1 MIVNITEI
9 PGQKMQS
16 LNRKQIAIDAASVTK
31 GMYVSKLDRPW
42 LETPFIFQGFEIRE
56 HAEIDL
62 LQKHCE
68 IVYIDVDRGDLSD
81 MQVQHLIQT
90 QGVSTTPA
98 PTIERVESKEPGR
111 FQRWLQG
118 LLMRLG
124 LYRQAVSVAVDE
136 QVTYPIQ
143 STVRGEASEARD
155 AYLQL
160 AEHHRNMIEIATVKS
175 EVDFDALRDAVQPA
189 IESVL
194 RNPNAMAWTVF
205 SRKRS
210 DEKYNRSVGTA
221 IWCLLFGRQLGLE
234 RDVLDD
240 LALGGL
246 LLDVGNARIPR
257 SIAGTEGKISPN
269 QYEELQQHVQ
279 LGLEILDCSRGV
291 PKNVVDMVRCH
302 HERADGSGYP
312 EGLRGNQIPGL
323 GRIAAIADCYDA
335 MTTVSPYSQPMAAY
349 DAARALNDMR
359 GKEFA
364 AEVVGQFLATMG
376 MFPVASIVELNNGC
390 IAVVLEQNPNN
401 VLKPKVMLLLDSKH
415 EPLPERQVV
424 EMRDLPADVTHSNAL
439 WIVQGHEHGAFGIE
453 PADIFKG

>member
-155 AYLQL
+155 A
-160 AEHHRNMIEIATVKS
+160 
-175 EVDFDALRDAVQPA
+175 
-189 IESVL
+189 
-194 RNPNAMAWTVF
+194 
-205 SRKRS
+205 
-210 DEKYNRSVGTA
+210 
-221 IWCLLFGRQLGLE
+221 
-234 RDVLDD
+234 
-240 LALGGL
+240 
-246 LLDVGNARIPR
+246 
-257 SIAGTEGKISPN
+257 
-269 QYEELQQHVQ
+269 
-279 LGLEILDCSRGV
+279 
-291 PKNVVDMVRCH
+291 
-302 HERADGSGYP
+302 
-312 EGLRGNQIPGL
+312 
-323 GRIAAIADCYDA
+323 
-335 MTTVSPYSQPMAAY
+335 
-349 DAARALNDMR
+349 
-359 GKEFA
+359 
-364 AEVVGQFLATMG
+364 
-376 MFPVASIVELNNGC
+376 
-390 IAVVLEQNPNN
+390 
-401 VLKPKVMLLLDSKH
+401 
-415 EPLPERQVV
+415 
-424 EMRDLPADVTHSNAL
+424 
-439 WIVQGHEHGAFGIE
+439 
-453 PADIFKG
+453 

>member
-1 MIVNITEI
+1 
-9 PGQKMQS
+9 MQG

-42 LETPFIFQGFEIRE
+42 LETPFIFQGFEIKE
-56 HAEIDL
+56 HAEIAL
-62 LQKHCE
+62 LQKHCA

-81 MQVQHLIQT
+81 MQVRHMIQT

-98 PTIERVESKEPGR
+98 PTIQRTERKEPGR
-111 FQRWLQG
+111 IQRWLQS
-118 LLMRLG
+118 LFMRLG
-124 LYRQAVSVAVDE
+124 LHRQAVSVVVDE
-136 QVTYPIQ
+136 QETYPVQ
-143 STVRGEASEARD
+143 STVRGEASQARD
-155 AYLQL
+155 TYREL
-160 AEHHRNMIEIATVKS
+160 AEHHRSMMEIATFKS
-175 EVDFDALRDAVQPA
+175 EVDFGALRDAVQPA

-221 IWCLLFGRQLGLE
+221 VWCLLFGRQLGLE
-234 RDVLDD
+234 REVLDD

-246 LLDVGNARIPR
+246 LLDVGNARIPG
-257 SIAGTEGKISPN
+257 SIAGTEGEISPD
-269 QYEELQQHVQ
+269 QYQALQQHVE
-279 LGLEILDCSRGV
+279 LGLEILDCSRDV

-312 EGLRGNQIPGL
+312 EGLRGNQIPVL
-323 GRIAAIADCYDA
+323 SRIAAIADCYDA

-349 DAARALNDMR
+349 DAARTLNDMR

-376 MFPVASIVELNNGC
+376 MFPVASIVELNNGF
-390 IAVVLEQNPNN
+390 IAIVLEQNPHN

-415 EPLPERQVV
+415 QPLPERQIV

-453 PADIFKG
+453 PANIFKG